1 MSKKAARILA
11 LVAFVA
17 LFVPCTHLLAWLE
30 FGCGAATGWRF
41 RPLLALAVFLLH
53 HGFAFLAGW
62 TGHVLCALLDLL
74 LVRVL
79 FRYLAGRDFQRI
91 CADCAARPG
100 RAWTL
105 FALFAFFTFI
115 EVSVGPPC
123 FPASSREGSGIDGMD
138 WNGENVRHLCG
149 TTWEGMDGMSFG
161 AGEGWN
167 IDGLEL
173 EDVSGATPGGA
184 DELQFSIPEILAGPE
199 GDVAGP

>member
-17 LFVPCTHLLAWLE
+17 LFVPCSHVLAWLD
-30 FGCGAATGWRF
+30 FCCGAATGWRF
-41 RPLLALAVFLLH
+41 MPLRALGGFLLG

-62 TGHVLCALLDLL
+62 AGHVLCALLDLL

-91 CADCAARPG
+91 CADCAACPG

-115 EVSVGPPC
+115 EVSVGTP
-123 FPASSREGSGIDGMD
+123 FLPASSREGSGIDGMVWD
-138 WNGENVRHLCG
+138 GEKVRQLCS
-149 TTWEGMDGMSFG
+149 TTWEGMDGISFEP
-161 AGEGWN
+161 GEEWHF
-167 IDGLEL
+167 DDL
-173 EDVSGATPGGA
+173 EDVPGAVSGGA
-184 DELQFSIPEILAGPE
+184 DETTFSIQKILAEPE